1 MSRTIQPRAK
11 IVRKFSE
18 NIFGSK
24 KFDKILAK
32 KPNKP
37 GMHGRKMMRRR
48 SSDYA
53 GQLKEKQKLRAI
65 YDVSERQFRRY
76 YEVARKTQAAT
87 GEKLLQ
93 ILESRLDN
101 IVYRAGFATT
111 RAMARQLVN
120 HGHALVEG
128 QRVTIPSC
136 LIKVGQ
142 VVSLSPKTASIPQIA
157 KLLENKELNVPHWLE
172 KKAVL
177 VKFSRLPKREEIDV
191 NIQEQLIVEFYSR

>member
-1 MSRTIQPRAK
+1 
-11 IVRKFSE
+11 
-18 NIFGSK
+18 
-24 KFDKILAK
+24 
-32 KPNKP
+32 
-37 GMHGRKMMRRR
+37 MHGRKMMRRR

-65 YDVSERQFRRY
+65 YDVSERQFRHY
-76 YEVARKTQAAT
+76 YDTARKTQAAT

-101 IVYRAGFATT
+101 IIYRAGFATT

-120 HGHALVEG
+120 HGHVLVENKK
-128 QRVTIPSC
+128 VSIPSC
-136 LIKVGQ
+136 LLKVGQ
-142 VVSLSPKTASIPQIA
+142 VINLTPKTIKMVQIA

-172 KKAVL
+172 KKATL